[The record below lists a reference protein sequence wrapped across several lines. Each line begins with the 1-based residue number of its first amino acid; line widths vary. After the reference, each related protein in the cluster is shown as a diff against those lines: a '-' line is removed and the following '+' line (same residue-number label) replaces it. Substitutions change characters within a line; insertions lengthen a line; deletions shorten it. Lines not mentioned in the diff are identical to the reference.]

1 VIVLRKSGRTVM
13 GQGFPMCQ
21 VSEQCEERQHTGGA
35 GETRLES
42 SRNIYQADNVALI
55 AERIVETP
63 MEYWI
68 CG

>member
-1 VIVLRKSGRTVM
+1 M

-21 VSEQCEERQHTGGA
+21 VSEQCKERRYAVGA

-42 SRNIYQADNVALI
+42 SRNVYQADNVALI
-55 AERIVETP
+55 AVRIVETP
-63 MEYWI
+63 MAYWI